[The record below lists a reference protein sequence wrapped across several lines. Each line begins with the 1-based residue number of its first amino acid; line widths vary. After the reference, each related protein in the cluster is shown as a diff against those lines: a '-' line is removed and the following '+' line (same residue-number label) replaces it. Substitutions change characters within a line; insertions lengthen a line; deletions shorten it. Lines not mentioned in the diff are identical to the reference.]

1 MVMKYNFFFRLVV
14 IACYGIDTDIY
25 TAAQICDHSYREK
38 GSGAEKWHRLI
49 ERKEANVQRY
59 QNQLNKANKRH
70 EQFPPNPA

>member
-14 IACYGIDTDIY
+14 IACYGIDADIY
-25 TAAQICDHSYREK
+25 ATYQICDHSYSEK
-38 GSGAEKWHRLI
+38 VNGGKKWHGHI
-49 ERKEANVQRY
+49 ECKKPNIQRY